1 VRVKIL
7 VVGAAGFIGRHLV
20 RRLIE
25 SGHDVIPCGT
35 DPARL
40 RRLFPG
46 LRGTAAEYGRY
57 STEIWVPRLAG
68 VGVVINAA
76 GLVREAGARTYRVV
90 HTQGPI
96 ALFDAC
102 LAAGVGRVL
111 QVSALGADAGAATR
125 YHLSKR
131 AADEYLAALDPAG
144 ERLDWCVLRPS
155 LVLGPGGRSTEL
167 FAALAAAPLP
177 IRLGPGTWRVQPIH
191 IDDLTA
197 VVDRLLERP
206 PPWPRRLDL
215 VGPEPVDTDRLITAF
230 RAWLGEPPRP
240 FFPVPVPLLRAAA
253 SLSDRLG
260 GAGPVTGESLAMLM
274 RGNTAPVAPLIE
286 RTGHRPKSLEAALAA
301 IPCTAAERWQ
311 AKLWLL
317 RAPLRISLA
326 LLWIATGLVSLGLY
340 PVESSLALVA
350 EVGLGGAPALAAL
363 YGAALWDLALGCAL
377 LARFRPVLVGA
388 LQLATMAAF
397 TLIIT
402 FFLPETWLHPFGP
415 VTKNLPLAL
424 ATLVMMALED

>member
-1 VRVKIL
+1 VNIL
-7 VVGAAGFIGRHLV
+7 VVGAAGFIGGYLV
-20 RRLIE
+20 RRLVQ
-25 SGHDVIPCGT
+25 SGHDVTPCGT

-46 LRGTAAEYGRY
+46 LRCIAADYGRD
-57 STEIWVPRLAG
+57 SAETWVSHLAG
-68 VGVVINAA
+68 VDVVINAA
-76 GLVREAGARTYRVV
+76 GLIRETGGRTYRAV
-90 HTQGPI
+90 HTEGPI
-96 ALFDAC
+96 ALFEAC
-102 LAAGVGRVL
+102 SAAGVGRVL
-111 QVSALGADAGAATR
+111 QVSALGADPGAATR
-125 YHLSKR
+125 YHISKH
-131 AADEYLAALDPAG
+131 AADDHLAALDPAG

-215 VGPEPVDTDRLITAF
+215 VGPEPVDTDRLVAAF
-230 RAWLGEPPRP
+230 RDWLGEPPRP
-240 FFPVPVPLLRAAA
+240 FFPVPVPVLRAAA
-253 SLSDRLG
+253 WFGDRLG
-260 GAGPVTGESLAMLM
+260 GAGAVTGESLTMLM
-274 RGNTAPVAPLIE
+274 RGSTASVAPLIE
-286 RTGHRPKSLEAALAA
+286 TTGYHPKSLEAALAA
-301 IPCTAAERWQ
+301 IPCAAAERWR
-311 AKLWLL
+311 AKLWPL

-326 LLWIATGLVSLGLY
+326 LLWIASGLVSLGLY
-340 PVESSLALVA
+340 PVESSLVLLA
-350 EVGLGGAPALAAL
+350 EVGLGGTPALAAL
-363 YGAALWDLALGCAL
+363 YGAALWDLALGGAL

-402 FFLPETWLHPFGP
+402 AFLPETWLHPFGP
-415 VTKNLPLAL
+415 VTKNVPLGL

>member
-1 VRVKIL
+1 VNML

-20 RRLIE
+20 WRLFG
-25 SGHDVIPCGT
+25 SGHAVRPCGT

-46 LRGTAAEYGRY
+46 LPSIPADYRRDSAKSWA
-57 STEIWVPRLAG
+57 PRLAG
-68 VGVVINAA
+68 VDVVINAA
-76 GLVREAGARTYRVV
+76 GLIRETGGRSYRAV

-102 LAAGVGRVL
+102 VAAGVGRVL
-111 QVSALGADAGAATR
+111 QVSALGADAGAVSR

-131 AADEYLAALDPAG
+131 AADDRLATLEVAG

-167 FAALAAAPLP
+167 FAAIAAAPWP
-177 IRLGPGTWRVQPIH
+177 VRLGPGTWRVQPIH

-197 VVDRLLERP
+197 IVERLLERP

-215 VGPEPVDTDRLITAF
+215 VGPEPVDTDRLVMAF
-230 RAWLGEPPRP
+230 RHWLGEPPRP
-240 FFPVPVPLLRAAA
+240 FWRMPVPLLRAVAW
-253 SLSDRLG
+253 LGDRLG
-260 GAGPVTGESLAMLM
+260 AGPLTGESLAMLM
-274 RGNTAPVAPLIE
+274 RGNVAPVAPLIE
-286 RTGHRPKSLEAALAA
+286 TTGYRPKSLEATLAA
-301 IPCTAAERWQ
+301 IPCGAAERWR
-311 AKLWLL
+311 AKLSPL

-326 LLWIATGLVSLGLY
+326 LLWIASGLVSLGLY
-340 PVESSLALVA
+340 PVASSLVLLA
-350 EVGLGGAPALAAL
+350 EVGLEGAPALAAL
-363 YGAALWDLALGCAL
+363 YGAALWDLALGAAL
-377 LARFRPVLVGA
+377 LVRFRPVLVGA
-388 LQLATMAAF
+388 LQLATMVAF

-402 FFLPETWLHPFGP
+402 SFLPEAWLHPFGP
-415 VTKNLPLAL
+415 VTKNVPLAL

>member
-1 VRVKIL
+1 VNIL
-7 VVGAAGFIGRHLV
+7 VVGAAGFIGRHLA
-20 RRLIE
+20 RRLVE
-25 SGHDVIPCGT
+25 SGHHVTPSGT

-46 LRGTAAEYGRY
+46 LRCIAGEYGRD
-57 STEIWVPRLAG
+57 SAEVWLSRLAG
-68 VGVVINAA
+68 VDVIINTA
-76 GLVREAGARTYRVV
+76 GLIRETARRTYRTV
-90 HTQGPI
+90 HTEGPI
-96 ALFDAC
+96 ALFEAC

-111 QVSALGADAGAATR
+111 QVSALGADAGAATQ

-131 AADEYLAALDPAG
+131 AADDRLAALDPAG

-167 FAALAAAPLP
+167 FAAIAAAPLP

-197 VVDRLLERP
+197 IVEHLLERP

-215 VGPEPVDTDRLITAF
+215 VGPEPVDTDHLVTAF
-230 RAWLGEPPRP
+230 RDWLGEPPRP
-240 FFPVPVPLLRAAA
+240 FCPVPVPLLRAAA
-253 SLSDRLG
+253 WFGDRLG
-260 GAGPVTGESLAMLM
+260 GAGPFTGQSLSMLM

-286 RTGHRPKSLEAALAA
+286 TTGYRPKCLEATLAA
-301 IPCTAAERWQ
+301 IPCATAERWR
-311 AKLWLL
+311 AKLWPL

-340 PVESSLALVA
+340 PVESSLVLLGDI
-350 EVGLGGAPALAAL
+350 GLSGAPALAAL
-363 YGAALWDLALGCAL
+363 YGAALWDLALGGAL

-388 LQLATMAAF
+388 LQLATMIAF

-402 FFLPETWLHPFGP
+402 VFLPETWLHPFGP
-415 VTKNLPLAL
+415 VTKNVPLAL

>member
-1 VRVKIL
+1 VNIL

-20 RRLIE
+20 RRLFE
-25 SGHDVIPCGT
+25 LGHDVTPCGT

-46 LRGTAAEYGRY
+46 LRCIAADYGLDSVETR
-57 STEIWVPRLAG
+57 IPQLAG
-68 VGVVINAA
+68 VDVVINAA
-76 GLVREAGARTYRVV
+76 GLIRETGDRSYRAV
-90 HTQGPI
+90 HTEGPI
-96 ALFDAC
+96 ALFEAC
-102 LAAGVGRVL
+102 LAAGVDRVL
-111 QVSALGADAGAATR
+111 QVSALGADGGAVTR
-125 YHLSKR
+125 YHLSKC
-131 AADEYLAALDPAG
+131 AADDHLAALDPAG

-197 VVDRLLERP
+197 IVERLLERP

-215 VGPEPVDTDRLITAF
+215 VGPEPVDTDCLIAAF
-230 RAWLGEPPRP
+230 RDWLGQPPRP
-240 FFPVPVPLLRAAA
+240 FFPLPVPLLRAAA
-253 SLSDRLG
+253 WLNDRLG
-260 GAGPVTGESLAMLM
+260 TGPVTGESLTMLM
-274 RGNTAPVAPLIE
+274 HGNTAPVAPLIE
-286 RTGHRPKSLEAALAA
+286 TTGYRPKSLDATLAA
-301 IPCTAAERWQ
+301 IPCAPAERWR
-311 AKLWLL
+311 AKLWPL
-317 RAPLRISLA
+317 RGPLRISLA

-340 PVESSLALVA
+340 PVESSLLLLA
-350 EVGLGGAPALAAL
+350 EMGLGGAPALVAL
-363 YGAALWDLALGCAL
+363 YGAALWDLALGVAL

-388 LQLATMAAF
+388 LQLATMITF

-402 FFLPETWLHPFGP
+402 AFLPETWLHPFGP
-415 VTKNLPLAL
+415 VTKNVPLAL